1 MLGVSVQQAQ
11 YHLGLHLRK
20 NIIRLRFPSKMV
32 KLANLFF
39 LLFSTVSPKP
49 LSLNN
54 NNNSSMDVEANPN
67 ISPMV
72 LFKSDTLPTKTTSFS
87 TIKPLPVF
95 AAGMGAAMPLDMKVA
110 NGIVKGLRAVYMEAN
125 PTLVLILA
133 TSFLFLGL
141 LLPLLLLVL
150 LLQYVLPKDLAGCV
164 NQCGLP
170 IQCNANYSKRAAYEE
185 I

>member
-54 NNNSSMDVEANPN
+54 NSNDVEANPN

-72 LFKSDTLPTKTTSFS
+72 LFKSTTLPTKTTSFS

-95 AAGMGAAMPLDMKVA
+95 AAGMGAAMPLDY
-110 NGIVKGLRAVYMEAN
+110 YMEAN

-150 LLQYVLPKDLAGCV
+150 LLRYVLPKDLDGCF

>member
-1 MLGVSVQQAQ
+1 MVQ
-11 YHLGLHLRK
+11 
-20 NIIRLRFPSKMV
+20 
-32 KLANLFF
+32 LASLFF
-39 LLFSTVSPKP
+39 LLFCTVSPK
-49 LSLNN
+49 LLLL
-54 NNNSSMDVEANPN
+54 NNNSSMDMKANPNN

-72 LFKSDTLPTKTTSFS
+72 LFKSTTLPTKTTSFS

-95 AAGMGAAMPLDMKVA
+95 AAGMGAAMPLDY
-110 NGIVKGLRAVYMEAN
+110 YMEAN

-150 LLQYVLPKDLAGCV
+150 LLRYVLPKDLDGCF

>member
-20 NIIRLRFPSKMV
+20 NIIRLRFPSISKMV

-54 NNNSSMDVEANPN
+54 NSSMDVEANPN

-72 LFKSDTLPTKTTSFS
+72 LFKSNTLPTETTFFS
-87 TIKPLPVF
+87 TKPNPLQIKPKLPILIKPLPVF
-95 AAGMGAAMPLDMKVA
+95 ATGMGATMDTEWY
-110 NGIVKGLRAVYMEAN
+110 GIVTGLGSIV
-125 PTLVLILA
+125 LA
-133 TSFLFLGL
+133 TFGLVTIFLLLGL
-141 LLPLLLLVL
+141 LLAV
-150 LLQYVLPKDLAGCV
+150 CV
-164 NQCGLP
+164 NQCRLL
-170 IQCNANYSKRAAYEE
+170 IQCNANYSKRAACEE

>member
-54 NNNSSMDVEANPN
+54 NSNMDVEANPN

-72 LFKSDTLPTKTTSFS
+72 LFKSDTSDTKTTSFS

-95 AAGMGAAMPLDMKVA
+95 AAGMGAAMPLDY
-110 NGIVKGLRAVYMEAN
+110 YMEAN

-133 TSFLFLGL
+133 TIFLFLGL

-150 LLQYVLPKDLAGCV
+150 LLRYVLPKDLAGCV